1 MADSVWQGNFRPNA
15 RSGDV
20 CEGRGS
26 WLLHELH
33 VAACQKHKH
42 QMEAQFG

>member
-1 MADSVWQGNFRPNA
+1 MADSVWQGNFRPNP

-20 CEGRGS
+20 CEGG